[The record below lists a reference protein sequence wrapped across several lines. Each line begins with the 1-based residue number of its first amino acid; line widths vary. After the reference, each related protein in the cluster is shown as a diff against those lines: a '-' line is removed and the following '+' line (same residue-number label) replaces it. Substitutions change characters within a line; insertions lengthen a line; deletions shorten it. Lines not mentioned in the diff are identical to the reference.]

1 MYRLLTIVIFIFCGQ
16 LAYTQ
21 SAWFSDL
28 MKHRQEKDAKLKADT
43 AGPIPKEYQDKFI
56 GLHYFDP
63 DNSYNITA
71 EFIRLKRPVS
81 VWFATS
87 SGKER
92 EYFKFATIKFKLFDK
107 TYTLSAYYNKDIR
120 AKEGLSKHTF
130 VPFKDLTNLVET
142 YGGGRYLDFDEP
154 SDKTLQLDFN
164 MAYNPY
170 CAYSDG
176 YSCPKVP
183 SENYLDIRIPA
194 GEKNLYTD
202 H

>member
-1 MYRLLTIVIFIFCGQ
+1 MRQLFFFFLFIVISQISY
-16 LAYTQ
+16 AQ
-21 SAWFSDL
+21 SAWFADL
-28 MKHRQEKDAKLKADT
+28 MQHRKQRDAELKADT
-43 AGPIPKEYQDKFI
+43 SGPIPKEYRETFT
-56 GLHYFDP
+56 GLRYFEP

-71 EFIRLKRPVS
+71 EFIRIKKPKS

-92 EYFKFATIKFKLFDK
+92 EYVKFAEIRFTLLGK
-107 TYTLSAYYNKDIR
+107 TFILYAYYNNEIR

-154 SDKTLQLDFN
+154 TGETLQLDFN
-164 MAYNPY
+164 RAYNPY

-183 SENYLDIRIPA
+183 SENYLNIRIPV